1 MQNIPEWINKCLND
15 TEVWV
20 SELEYK
26 GVEITG
32 GEQKKE
38 KKNEKK
44 WELSKRSLWKHLM
57 HKHSHNCGP
66 KKRRESKRKDL
77 RKYLKR

>member
-44 WELSKRSLWKHLM
+44 WEQFYR
-57 HKHSHNCGP
+57 P
-66 KKRRESKRKDL
+66 
-77 RKYLKR
+77 LKQ

>member
-44 WELSKRSLWKHLM
+44 WEQFYR
-57 HKHSHNCGP
+57 P
-66 KKRRESKRKDL
+66 
-77 RKYLKR
+77 LKQYQVH

>member
-1 MQNIPEWINKCLND
+1 
-15 TEVWV
+15 VWV

-44 WELSKRSLWKHLM
+44 
-57 HKHSHNCGP
+57 
-66 KKRRESKRKDL
+66 
-77 RKYLKR
+77 